1 MKRDK
6 IVLSFWLLVCLYF
19 SIEAWRLGLGS
30 IRMPGSGFLPFWVS
44 VVVGILTAVQLLRE
58 IKNKPVESA
67 QALFRGKRVQNTVY
81 ALSFL
86 FAYPLL
92 FDKIGFFVCTFL
104 FTGACLKIIGQRRWL
119 LSVGLSLVVAVA
131 SYTLFVTWLQIQFPR
146 GKWVEPLLSLLGAAL
161 WK

>member
-6 IVLSFWLLVCLYF
+6 IVLSFWLLVCVYF

-44 VVVGILTAVQLLRE
+44 VVVGILTVVQLLRE

-92 FDKIGFFVCTFL
+92 FDKIGFFMCTFL
-104 FTGACLKIIGQRRWL
+104 FTGACLKVIGQRRWL

-146 GKWVEPLLSLLGAAL
+146 GKWVEPILSLLGAA
-161 WK
+161 

>member
-6 IVLSFWLLVCLYF
+6 IILSFWLLACLYF
-19 SIEAWRLGLGS
+19 CIEGWRLGLGS

-44 VVVGILTAVQLLRE
+44 VVVGILTIVQLLRE
-58 IKNKPVESA
+58 IKKEPPQTA

-81 ALSFL
+81 ALVFL

-104 FTGACLKIIGQRRWL
+104 FTGACLKIIGQRRWF
-119 LSVGLSLVVAVA
+119 LSVGLSLLVAVA
-131 SYTLFVTWLQIQFPR
+131 SYTLFVSWLQIQFPR
-146 GKWVEPLLSLLGAAL
+146 GKWMEPLQSLLGAAS

>member
-6 IVLSFWLLVCLYF
+6 IVLLLWLLICLYF

-44 VVVGILTAVQLLRE
+44 VVVGILTVAQLLRE
-58 IKNKPVESA
+58 IKNKPVETA
-67 QALFRGKRVQNTVY
+67 PALFRGKKVQNTGY
-81 ALSFL
+81 ALGFL

-92 FDKIGFFVCTFL
+92 FDKIGFFACTFL

-119 LSVGLSLVVAVA
+119 LSVGLSLLVAVA

-146 GKWVEPLLSLLGAAL
+146 GKWVEPLLSLLGAAS